1 MRDRKNERR
10 RRAGGLACAVLGF
23 CLTVGPVVSQDITGG
38 PASPPIA
45 ASAYRLPS
53 EKTAFTL
60 SLVGSLVPVG
70 LTALM
75 AMVQSSDEDFGIPGL
90 DVAIGLTLA
99 AGSSAGFF
107 YGGLWGRG
115 LLMSGLRLGASIL
128 VVYYAMY
135 YDERDNT
142 WLGVAW
148 LAGMAGSII
157 FDLATVKSAVRKH
170 NRARLAE
177 RGLNIAVSP
186 FALPKGAGVQLRLS
200 F

>member
-1 MRDRKNERR
+1 MRDRKSKRR
-10 RRAGGLACAVLGF
+10 RRAAGLACAVLGF

-38 PASPPIA
+38 PASPPSA

-53 EKTAFTL
+53 ERTAFTL

-75 AMVQSSDEDFGIPGL
+75 AMVQASDEDWGIPSL
-90 DVAIGLTLA
+90 DIVIGLSLA

-128 VVYYAMY
+128 VISYTMY

-142 WLGVAW
+142 WLAVAW
-148 LAGMAGSII
+148 LAGMAGSMIL
-157 FDLATVKSAVRKH
+157 DVATVKSAVRKH
-170 NRARLAE
+170 NRARLAK

-186 FALPKGAGVQLRLS
+186 IALRKGAGVQLRLS